1 MSSSCAQGRLIINCA
16 DRLAIVRNVEVG
28 SARSDLLRRG
38 QTLRVLLKPFDA
50 EQLRANRWFRRL

>member
-1 MSSSCAQGRLIINCA
+1 LIINCA